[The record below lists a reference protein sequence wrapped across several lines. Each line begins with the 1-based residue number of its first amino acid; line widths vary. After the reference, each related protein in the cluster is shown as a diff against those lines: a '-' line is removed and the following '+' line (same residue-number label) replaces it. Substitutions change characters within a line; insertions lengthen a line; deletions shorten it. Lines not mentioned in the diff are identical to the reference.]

1 MGMISRCRRN
11 RWRRYSKNLQ
21 DHSSSVVVQMTGG
34 LESRRLEK
42 QVKTVRNRS
51 GSVVWAK
58 ETDVAFG
65 GVCLVLRINVT
76 MGPAMTCCKNQ
87 RMIPKGALYIAV
99 DHSRIG
105 AQISI
110 ILSPAR

>member
-1 MGMISRCRRN
+1 M
-11 RWRRYSKNLQ
+11 
-21 DHSSSVVVQMTGG
+21 VQMTASSV
-34 LESRRLEK
+34 SRKLKR
-42 QVKTVRNRS
+42 QVRIERNRS
-51 GSVVWAK
+51 GSVLWAK